1 MQPSI
6 LRRVLF
12 AYLGFGAAVACV
24 FPVYAGFFVEWKPG
38 MLPWFIVGC
47 FIAGLAIGV
56 ANYWMLNLILV
67 SKLKRISQVASA
79 IANKNLTF
87 TCAMQSDDTIGEIVS
102 SFNNMAATLR
112 ELISQTSGLSSRVRS
127 GSDMIR
133 SQAEEIYGRVGR
145 SADRTRDISSSIQ
158 QLEAAIADISSRS
171 EHATAKTNEA
181 GNIARD
187 GVAMAKGSITG
198 MEHIHDRI
206 SSATTRVEK
215 LEQSSQEVGTIVA
228 VIKEIADQ
236 TNLLALNAAIEAAR
250 AGEQGRGFAVV
261 ADEVR
266 KLAEKTSDA
275 TSQISQMIGTI
286 QQETHLAIE
295 AIGESMSEAQIGVGQ
310 ARKAGESLA
319 SIIDA
324 VSQVDSLVKEI
335 AQSTGLQKSVAR
347 DVYGNVMAIEEFNT
361 LTLNDSEQG
370 IKLAA
375 NLVNDANR
383 LDDSVKTFQL

>member
-12 AYLGFGAAVACV
+12 AYLGFGAVVAGV
-24 FPVYAGFFVEWKPG
+24 FPVYASFFVTWKPG
-38 MLPWFIVGC
+38 MLTWFVFGC

-56 ANYWMLNLILV
+56 ANYWMLNQILI
-67 SKLKRISQVASA
+67 SKLKRISHVAGA
-79 IANKNLTF
+79 IAGRNLTF
-87 TCAMQSDDTIGEIVS
+87 TCAIKSDDTIGEIVN
-102 SFNNMAATLR
+102 SFNDMAATLR
-112 ELISQTSGLSSRVRS
+112 ELISQTSGLSSQVRG
-127 GSDMIR
+127 GSDAIR
-133 SQAEEIYGRVGR
+133 KQAEEIFGRVGR
-145 SADRTRDISSSIQ
+145 AADRTRDISSAIE
-158 QLEAAIADISSRS
+158 QLEQAIADISSRG
-171 EHATAKTNEA
+171 EHAADKAAEA
-181 GNIARD
+181 GHTARD
-187 GVAMAKGSITG
+187 GVAMAKESIVG

-206 SSATTRVEK
+206 SSATERVEK
-215 LEQSSQEVGTIVA
+215 LSQSSQEVGTIVA

-275 TSQISQMIGTI
+275 TNQISQMIATI
-286 QQETHLAIE
+286 QQETQLAIE
-295 AIGESMSEAQIGVGQ
+295 AIGESMSEAQQGVGH
-310 ARKAGESLA
+310 ARRAGDSLT

-324 VSQVDSLVKEI
+324 VNQVDGLVKEI
-335 AQSTGLQKSVAR
+335 AQSTSLQRSVAQ
-347 DVYGNVMAIEEFNT
+347 DLHGNVVAIEEFNG

-370 IKLAA
+370 MKLAA